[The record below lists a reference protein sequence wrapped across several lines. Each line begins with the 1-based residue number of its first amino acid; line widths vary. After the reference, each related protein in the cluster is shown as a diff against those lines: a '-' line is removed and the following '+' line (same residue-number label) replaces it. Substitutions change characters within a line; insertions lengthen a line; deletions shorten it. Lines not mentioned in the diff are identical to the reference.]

1 VCTSHLLPDPFLES
15 VFLRDRTGAASL
27 VSLAPAGGEGL
38 GEGDVSASLDDNHM
52 TQRLLLVAGEASGD
66 LHGGH
71 LARALLTQQPTL
83 QLLGVGG
90 RRMREAGVELIF
102 DIHDLAVV
110 GAVEAVRS
118 LRTLW
123 TVYRTLLDT
132 VERTPVAAVLL
143 IDFPGFNLKLA
154 RAMAQRGIPVL
165 YYIAPQIWAWHPGRL
180 KKMRRRVRKLFV
192 ILPFETGLYREA
204 GIDVEFVGHPL
215 LDLVQPTG
223 SKADACVRCG
233 LDPAAPV
240 VGILPG
246 SRHSELHYLLRPMLE
261 AAAQIHAQVTAAQF
275 ILPLAE
281 TLRPGDV
288 QAALETAPIPVR
300 LVQRQTY
307 EVMQAADILLVASGT
322 ATLEAA
328 LIGTPM
334 VLAYKAHLLT
344 YLLARLV
351 MRVSRIGLP
360 NIIAGRAIVPELWQ
374 YDVTAEKMAAL
385 ALALLT
391 SPERATAM
399 RTELATLRSQLGAHG
414 VPERVA
420 SGILRYLDTRLSQ
433 PMAVGASRR
442 VARS

>member
-1 VCTSHLLPDPFLES
+1 
-15 VFLRDRTGAASL
+15 
-27 VSLAPAGGEGL
+27 
-38 GEGDVSASLDDNHM
+38 M

-66 LHGGH
+66 LHGGN
-71 LARALLTQQPTL
+71 LASALLAQQPTL

-102 DIHDLAVV
+102 DIRDLAVV
-110 GAVEAVRS
+110 GAVEAVHS

-123 TVYRTLLDT
+123 TVYHTLLDT
-132 VERTPVAAVLL
+132 IERTPVDAVLL

-154 RAMAQRGIPVL
+154 KAMTQRGIPVL

-180 KKMRRRVRKLFV
+180 KKIRRRVRKLFV
-192 ILPFETGLYREA
+192 ILPFEAALYQA
-204 GIDVEFVGHPL
+204 ANIDAEFVGHPL
-215 LDLVQPTG
+215 LDLVPLTG
-223 SKADACVRCG
+223 SKADACTHCG
-233 LDPAAPV
+233 LDPTAPV
-240 VGILPG
+240 VGLLPG
-246 SRHSELHYLLRPMLE
+246 SRRSELHYLLRPMLE
-261 AAAQIHAQVTAAQF
+261 AAAQIHAQMTATQF

-281 TLRPGDV
+281 TLRQADV
-288 QAALETAPIPVR
+288 QKALETVPIPVR

-307 EVMQAADILLVASGT
+307 EVMQAADVLLVASGT

-374 YDVTAEKMAAL
+374 YHVTAKNLTAQAL
-385 ALALLT
+385 TLLT
-391 SPERATAM
+391 SPERTTAM
-399 RTELATLRSQLGAHG
+399 RIELATLRGQLGAPG
-414 VPERVA
+414 VPARVA
-420 SGILRYLDTRLSQ
+420 NSIIRYLDTQPSQ
-433 PMAVGASRR
+433 PMAVGATCR
-442 VARS
+442 VARP

>member
-1 VCTSHLLPDPFLES
+1 
-15 VFLRDRTGAASL
+15 
-27 VSLAPAGGEGL
+27 
-38 GEGDVSASLDDNHM
+38 M

-66 LHGGH
+66 LHGGN
-71 LARALLTQQPTL
+71 LASALLAQQPTL

-102 DIHDLAVV
+102 DIRDLAVV
-110 GAVEAVRS
+110 GAVEAVHS

-123 TVYRTLLDT
+123 TVYHTLLDT
-132 VERTPVAAVLL
+132 IERTPVDAVLL

-154 RAMAQRGIPVL
+154 KAMTQRGIPVL

-180 KKMRRRVRKLFV
+180 KKIRRRVRKLFV
-192 ILPFETGLYREA
+192 ILPFESDLYREA
-204 GIDVEFVGHPL
+204 GIDAEFVGHPL
-215 LDLVQPTG
+215 LDLVPLIA
-223 SKADACVRCG
+223 SKADACTHCG

-240 VGILPG
+240 VGLLPG
-246 SRHSELHYLLRPMLE
+246 SRRSELHYLLRPMLD
-261 AAAQIHAQVTAAQF
+261 AAVQIRARVTTAQF

-281 TLRPGDV
+281 TLQPADV
-288 QAALETAPIPVR
+288 QKALETVPIPVR

-307 EVMQAADILLVASGT
+307 EVMQAADVLLVASGT

-344 YLLARLV
+344 YLLARLL

-360 NIIAGRAIVPELWQ
+360 NIIAGRALVPELWQ
-374 YDVTAEKMAAL
+374 YHVTADKMAAQ

-391 SPERATAM
+391 SPERTLAM
-399 RTELATLRSQLGAHG
+399 RIELATLRSQLGTPG
-414 VPERVA
+414 VPARVA
-420 SGILRYLDTRLSQ
+420 HSIIRYLDTQPSQ
-433 PMAVGASRR
+433 PMAVGATCR
-442 VARS
+442 VARP

>member
-1 VCTSHLLPDPFLES
+1 M
-15 VFLRDRTGAASL
+15 A
-27 VSLAPAGGEGL
+27 
-38 GEGDVSASLDDNHM
+38 
-52 TQRLLLVAGEASGD
+52 QRLLLVAGEASGD
-66 LHGGH
+66 LHGGN
-71 LARALLTQQPTL
+71 LARALLAQQPTL

-90 RRMREAGVELIF
+90 RRMREARVELLF
-102 DIHDLAVV
+102 DIRDLAVV

-123 TVYRTLLDT
+123 AVYHTLLDE
-132 VERTPVAAVLL
+132 VERVPVDAVLL

-154 RAMAQRGIPVL
+154 KALTQRGIPVL
-165 YYIAPQIWAWHPGRL
+165 YYIAPQVWAWRPGRL
-180 KKMRRRVRKLFV
+180 RKIQRRVRKLFV
-192 ILPFETGLYREA
+192 ILPFEAALYHKA
-204 GIDVEFVGHPL
+204 HIDAEFVGHPL
-215 LDLVQPTG
+215 LDLVQPSG
-223 SKADACVRCG
+223 SKAEACTRCG

-246 SRHSELHYLLRPMLE
+246 SRRSELHYLLRPMLE
-261 AAAQIHAQVTAAQF
+261 AAAQIRAQVAAAQF

-281 TLRPGDV
+281 TLQPADV
-288 QAALETAPIPVR
+288 QEALATAPIPVR
-300 LVQRQTY
+300 LVQRRTY
-307 EVMQAADILLVASGT
+307 DVMLAADVLLVASGT

-334 VLAYKAHLLT
+334 VLVYKAHLLT

-374 YDVTAEKMAAL
+374 YDVTADNMAAQ

-391 SPERATAM
+391 SPERATMM
-399 RTELATLRSQLGAHG
+399 RTELATLRSQLGAPG

-420 SGILRYLDTRLSQ
+420 SSLLRYLDTRASQ
-433 PMAVGASRR
+433 PTAVGATRR
-442 VARS
+442 VART

>member
-1 VCTSHLLPDPFLES
+1 
-15 VFLRDRTGAASL
+15 
-27 VSLAPAGGEGL
+27 
-38 GEGDVSASLDDNHM
+38 M

-66 LHGGH
+66 LHGGN
-71 LARALLTQQPTL
+71 LARALRAQQPTL
-83 QLLGVGG
+83 HLLGVGG
-90 RRMREAGVELIF
+90 GRMREAGVELLF
-102 DIHDLAVV
+102 DIRDLAVV
-110 GAVEAVRS
+110 GAVEAVHS

-123 TVYRTLLDT
+123 TVYRMLLDT
-132 VERTPVAAVLL
+132 VERTPVDAVLL

-154 RAMAQRGIPVL
+154 RAMAQRDIPIL

-180 KKMRRRVRKLFV
+180 KKIRRRVRKLFV
-192 ILPFETGLYREA
+192 ILPFEAALYQA
-204 GIDVEFVGHPL
+204 ANIDAEFVGHPL
-215 LDLVQPTG
+215 VDLVPLSG
-223 SKADACVRCG
+223 SKAEACARCG
-233 LDPAAPV
+233 LDPAAPII
-240 VGILPG
+240 GLLPG
-246 SRHSELHYLLRPMLE
+246 SRRSELHYLLRPMLE

-288 QAALETAPIPVR
+288 QGALESAPIPVR

-307 EVMQAADILLVASGT
+307 EVMQAADVLLVASGT

-374 YDVTAEKMAAL
+374 YHVTAENMAAQ

-399 RTELATLRSQLGAHG
+399 RTELATLRSQLGAPG

-420 SGILRYLDTRLSQ
+420 NRIRRYLDTQLSQ
-433 PMAVGASRR
+433 PLAVEATRP
-442 VARS
+442 VARP

>member
-1 VCTSHLLPDPFLES
+1 
-15 VFLRDRTGAASL
+15 
-27 VSLAPAGGEGL
+27 
-38 GEGDVSASLDDNHM
+38 M
-52 TQRLLLVAGEASGD
+52 TQRLLLVAGEASGN
-66 LHGGH
+66 
-71 LARALLTQQPTL
+71 LARALRAQQPTL
-83 QLLGVGG
+83 HLLGVGG
-90 RRMREAGVELIF
+90 GRMREAGVELLF
-102 DIHDLAVV
+102 DIRDLAVV
-110 GAVEAVRS
+110 GAVEAVHS

-123 TVYRTLLDT
+123 TVYRMLLDT
-132 VERTPVAAVLL
+132 VERTPVDAVLL

-154 RAMAQRGIPVL
+154 RAMAQRDIPIL

-180 KKMRRRVRKLFV
+180 KKIRRRVRKLFV
-192 ILPFETGLYREA
+192 ILPFEAALYQA
-204 GIDVEFVGHPL
+204 ANIDAEFVGHPL
-215 LDLVQPTG
+215 VDLVPLSG
-223 SKADACVRCG
+223 SKAEACARCG
-233 LDPAAPV
+233 LDPAAPII
-240 VGILPG
+240 GLLPG
-246 SRHSELHYLLRPMLE
+246 SRRSELHYLLRPMLE

-288 QAALETAPIPVR
+288 QGALESAPIPVR

-307 EVMQAADILLVASGT
+307 EVMQAADVLLVASGT

-374 YDVTAEKMAAL
+374 YHVTAENMAAQ

-399 RTELATLRSQLGAHG
+399 RTELATLRSQLGAPG

-420 SGILRYLDTRLSQ
+420 SGLLRYLDTRVSRST
-433 PMAVGASRR
+433 AVGATRW
-442 VARS
+442 VARP